1 MNGKSIL
8 FVEDDRD
15 IRTLLADFLARE
27 GFAVEVAEDGAGVD
41 RALAR
46 AQPDLVILDIMLPGE
61 DGLSICR
68 RLRARSAVPVIML
81 TAKSDDIDRIV
92 GLELGAD
99 DYLGKPFNPREL
111 LARIRAI
118 LRRTDRSAST
128 PQARRRRSFASF
140 VVDLD
145 ARSVD
150 TTDGTRVPLTSAE
163 FDLLA
168 CFVERPRRVLTRD
181 QLLDWT
187 RGRSAD
193 PFDRTIDVTVS
204 RLRKKLGGADP
215 AASALVTTV
224 RNGGYLFSAEVADV

>member
-1 MNGKSIL
+1 MNGKAIL
-8 FVEDDRD
+8 VVEDDRD
-15 IRTLLADFLARE
+15 IRTLLADFLKRE
-27 GFAVEVAEDGAGVD
+27 GFCVEVAEDSVAAD

-46 AQPDLVILDIMLPGE
+46 SQPDIVILDLMLPGE

-68 RLRARSAVPVIML
+68 RLRARCTTPILML
-81 TAKSDDIDRIV
+81 TAKNDDVDRIV

-118 LRRTDRSAST
+118 LRRAEASAAG
-128 PQARRRRSFASF
+128 PQARRRRFGNF
-140 VVDLD
+140 IVDLD
-145 ARSVD
+145 ARSIE
-150 TTDGTRVPLTSAE
+150 TTNGTSVPLTSGE
-163 FDLLA
+163 FELLA

-204 RLRKKLGGADP
+204 RLRKKLESADP
-215 AASALVTTV
+215 SATALVTTV
-224 RNGGYLFSAEVADV
+224 RNGGYLFAGEVKDG

>member
-1 MNGKSIL
+1 MTGKSIL

-15 IRTLLADFLARE
+15 IRMLLADFLARE
-27 GFAVEVAEDGAGVD
+27 GFAVEVAEDGAAVD
-41 RALAR
+41 RVLAR
-46 AQPDLVILDIMLPGE
+46 TRPDLVILDLMLPGE

-68 RLRARSAVPVIML
+68 RLRARGAVPIIML
-81 TAKSDDIDRIV
+81 TAKNDDVDRIV

-118 LRRTDRSAST
+118 LRRVERTAPAAA
-128 PQARRRRSFASF
+128 PQRRRSFAGF

-150 TTDGTRVPLTSAE
+150 TKDGMRVPLTSAE

-168 CFVERPRRVLTRD
+168 CFIERPRRVLTRD

-204 RLRKKLGGADP
+204 RLRKKLEVADP
-215 AASALVTTV
+215 TTREVVTTV
-224 RNGGYLFSAEVADV
+224 RNGGYLFSAEVLDL